1 MAILAVTIA
10 ALMAAAGASPAAPT
24 AALDGALGANFNEHY
39 EDVDF
44 AQLRRANDHWIRG
57 FLPMQQIDLANPG
70 SHRAIATTLEAERQ
84 GFATILTLKFQMKKT
99 GIPTAGTPAFTR
111 ALNELDAVL
120 PLVVG
125 KVDILEIGNEP
136 FIESPKNQHNR
147 ILNDFYEAMAHRVIA
162 YRAQHCPG
170 ACRTRLFMGALN
182 RLNDPT
188 WRTATTDRWL
198 AFVRETPEIDGVD
211 IHPHIRS
218 IEDSKA
224 FLAYVLPRLRPDQK
238 FIATEFSLVWYWRQ
252 HLGDRVPASFASRYD
267 VPPDTKVWQEIA
279 AAIAKPVPQREW
291 NDLLTASP
299 WFSAQRNYL
308 ADQVAMFRQT
318 GRLAVATY
326 GFKQGGSMT
335 RRFGPDSVPWL
346 LNSVIASRTVRP
358 HADGTAGTN
367 PYWFDEFRALT
378 VPPANSAAMSGNA
391 TRLPH
396 RSP

>member
-1 MAILAVTIA
+1 MNILVTTIA
-10 ALMAAAGASPAAPT
+10 ALLASAGLSPAAPP
-24 AALDGALGANFNEHY
+24 APLDGALGANFNEHY

-57 FLPMQQIDLANPG
+57 FLPMPQVDLGNPG
-70 SHRAIATTLEAERQ
+70 AHPAIATTLEAERQ
-84 GFATILTLKFQMKKT
+84 GFATILTLKFPMKKT
-99 GIPTAGTPAFTR
+99 GIPRAGTPAFER
-111 ALNELDAVL
+111 ALSAVDAVL
-120 PLVVG
+120 PLTVG

-136 FIESPKNQHNR
+136 FIESPKSQQNR
-147 ILNDFYEAMAHRVIA
+147 VLNDFYEAMARRVIA

-182 RLNDPT
+182 RLNNPA
-188 WRTATTDRWL
+188 WRTAATDRWL
-198 AFVRETPEIDGVD
+198 AFVRETPEIAGVD

-218 IEDSKA
+218 LDESKA
-224 FLAYVLPRLRPDQK
+224 FLDYVLPRLRPDQK

-252 HLGDRVPASFASRYD
+252 HLDDLVPASFAARYD
-267 VPPDTKVWQEIA
+267 VPANTKIWQEIA
-279 AAIAKPVPQREW
+279 EAIAKPVPQREW
-291 NDLLTASP
+291 DDLLTASP

-308 ADQVAMFRQT
+308 ADQVAMFRRT

-358 HADGTAGTN
+358 AADGKAGTN
-367 PYWFDEFRALT
+367 PYWFDAFRILT
-378 VPPANSAAMSGNA
+378 VPPASSATN
-391 TRLPH
+391 
-396 RSP
+396 